1 MVRPSLS
8 RLIVDIER
16 IATELEKV
24 NDGKEI
30 TTAYEFDYQQN
41 LLLSQF
47 HASFHDLSLILAR
60 DEQRRTPLSTSAN
73 TPLFTTPQFTTPTQQ
88 VLTEHTVMQ
97 DSPHSTE
104 SNRSA
109 KLEHHTASFANQFLK
124 ATYFS
129 LQTHLTQQAW
139 FNKPRKLGVVYFSFP
154 RLCFINMVLIAER
167 NRRWKL
173 NLAIPKSL
181 LNRMV
186 EFHSIQIPPQHKIIQ
201 SFASR
206 YFPSLSDCIFP
217 FCSIAFVGMV
227 LM

>member
-1 MVRPSLS
+1 
-8 RLIVDIER
+8 
-16 IATELEKV
+16 V
-24 NDGKEI
+24 NDGNEI
-30 TTAYEFDYQQN
+30 TTAYDFSINTSPQLIRFE
-41 LLLSQF
+41 LP
-47 HASFHDLSLILAR
+47 FHDLSLILAR

-73 TPLFTTPQFTTPTQQ
+73 TPMFTTPDQQFTTPQFTTPTQQ
-88 VLTEHTVMQ
+88 VFTEHIFMQ

-139 FNKPRKLGVVYFSFP
+139 FSKPRKLGVVYFPFP
-154 RLCFINMVLIAER
+154 HLRFISMVLIAER
-167 NRRWKL
+167 NRKWKL
-173 NLAIPKSL
+173 NLAIRKSL

-217 FCSIAFVGMV
+217 FCSILFVGMV
-227 LM
+227 LT